1 MFYVRNIVTVNQW
14 EFKYRI
20 SKKERGSKLRKQ
32 TKKLGKICLAGGIIF
47 TQVTTL
53 GAFSTTAYAITDNQM
68 SDFIIKAD
76 KDTAKVAEEITL
88 QLKDTNQHDQN
99 FEVTLPKGM
108 SFNEEAT
115 MKLNEKNTTIG
126 TIRMT
131 DQSVIQIER
140 KSQSNVLEDV
150 FLAVKAEKAGNYT
163 FTAKVQRENNEV
175 KVKTKVLNVRE
186 EVQTSKKDSDQ
197 KSEVESSQAL
207 TKAEKVSEEAP
218 AEAKPE
224 EPTAVKEEEPK
235 PVEEV
240 LSETPAVVKEEEV
253 SPEATTE
260 VKLEEPTAV
269 KEEEPKPVEEV
280 LDATQ
285 TNVATE
291 GIQQEDVK
299 VEHSDVTGEE
309 VDAYDDKTFRDAL
322 NNKHVSKINITKN
335 FIVNQYAN
343 VETKFATRPNLI
355 IEGNNHTIDFRGLTA
370 KFYFSLDN
378 PMHLTFRN
386 AKVLGENYYGFVQL
400 AGPKNTSAGIIRYE
414 NINYTGAQITASYEA
429 DIEFAGIINAKTVTE
444 YTSIDEKKSTIK
456 TRSGYIQQNIE
467 ATNVRFLEDT
477 QYTGETL
484 NAAVFALGNGGKV
497 DVGKKA
503 VVNVKAG
510 GTGGENR
517 HAAIV
522 TEGNFIVRDGAK
534 VNIETEETSNK
545 GGIRVTGNSGKIDI
559 KGNAELNINTKGK
572 LGYNAIYISDN
583 ASLNVADDAKLT
595 VVSENTNS
603 STEAII
609 YAGSNSSFVVGEK
622 STFDV
627 YSDGTGWKYLIDIG
641 SSSKFQFA
649 NAKKVNLTLDN
660 SDQRSRLI
668 HMKDGLLDVDV
679 QRVKAWN
686 DFVSQ
691 EDENNPAT
699 KPNYDWNPMY
709 GMKVK
714 YSKGDV
720 VEALGNSL
728 TDEVQNDFRTNF
740 RTQNFR
746 RVQFEYIPDVA
757 VSIDSLT
764 DKKDKENSHIITGV
778 TNPGAWVRLSGDPAL
793 PKGDVSSPDVNDKE
807 NYHAQ
812 ADATGKY
819 TVKLPKGKYLTAGN
833 TVQAYAYL
841 NGKFAK
847 AITIVKDE
855 TAPDKPTIEDQVQDV
870 SVTIKGKAEAN
881 STVTVYNAEGD
892 AVIGTVKADEK
903 GIYTF
908 TIPEDKKPLTPG
920 EKYYVTATDA
930 AGNVSE
936 KSDAVTVID
945 TLPPTA
951 DPVAQVVILGESL
964 SNNPKEYVTNVQDNA
979 GVSDGNISYKVTK
992 KPDVSELGYVEAE
1005 ITITDAAK
1013 NSTRVIVPVF
1023 VTDGETVVG
1032 KEAALQAR
1040 DFEVVVDEVPTDN
1053 VALRNLVLKEAK
1065 VKAWGIPGGADITSQ
1080 VQILDKGGLT
1090 NQVGDYSVTLKV
1102 KDVEKTIKVSV
1113 IGGNL
1118 ELVNV
1123 PQNIS
1128 FGEVTIQSK
1137 EKVFNRSDMKGNI
1150 TVSDKR
1156 KDKNEWQVY
1165 VKQVTPLTST
1175 DNDVLQDA
1183 IVYSKNG
1190 IDTVLNEQNYLAH
1203 GQTSNNSDNVS
1214 LDWKESE
1221 GIRLKVAP
1229 GPNVKVKTKYHGELE
1244 WTLTDAPI

>member
-1 MFYVRNIVTVNQW
+1 M
-14 EFKYRI
+14 
-20 SKKERGSKLRKQ
+20 RKQ
-32 TKKLGKICLAGGIIF
+32 TKKLGKICLAGGILF
-47 TQVTTL
+47 TQVSTL

-76 KDTAKVAEEITL
+76 KNTAKVAEEITL
-88 QLKDTNQHDQN
+88 QLKDTNQQDQK

-108 SFNEEAT
+108 SFSQEAT
-115 MKLNEKNTTIG
+115 MKLNEKNTALG
-126 TIRMT
+126 TIRVT

-140 KSQSNVLEDV
+140 KSQSNVLGEV
-150 FLAVKAEKAGNYT
+150 FLVVKAEQSGNYT

-175 KVKTKVLNVRE
+175 KVKTQVVNVQE
-186 EVQTSKKDSDQ
+186 NKSDAIQ
-197 KSEVESSQAL
+197 KAEIISSQEL
-207 TKAEKVSEEAP
+207 TEAEKVSPEAP

-224 EPTAVKEEEPK
+224 EPTVIKEELKPEEPAEVKEEELK
-235 PVEEV
+235 PVED
-240 LSETPAVVKEEEV
+240 V
-253 SPEATTE
+253 SPEA
-260 VKLEEPTAV
+260 PA
-269 KEEEPKPVEEV
+269 EEV
-280 LDATQ
+280 LDGTQ
-285 TNVATE
+285 TNVAIEET
-291 GIQQEDVK
+291 QQEEVK
-299 VEHSDVTGEE
+299 VEHSDVNGEE
-309 VDAYDDKTFRDAL
+309 VDAYDEKTFREAL
-322 NNKHVSKINITKN
+322 SNQNVSKINITKD
-335 FIVNQYAN
+335 FIIYQGGFPVTRY
-343 VETKFATRPNLI
+343 KSRPNLT
-355 IEGNNHTIDFRGLTA
+355 IEGNGHTVDFRGLTA
-370 KFYFSLDN
+370 IFGARKAD
-378 PMHLTFRN
+378 PMNLTLKN
-386 AKVLGENYYGFVQL
+386 IKVLGGNYYGPVRMDGEVG
-400 AGPKNTSAGIIRYE
+400 AGVIRYE
-414 NINYTGAQITASYEA
+414 NVTYEGAQLTASYEA
-429 DIEFAGIINAKTVTE
+429 DVEFTGEINVKIVNT
-444 YTSIDEKKSTIK
+444 YTSLDGSTGR
-456 TRSGYIQQNIE
+456 TLSGSIQQNIE
-467 ATNVRFLEDT
+467 ATNVKFLEGT
-477 QYTGETL
+477 HYTGTTL

-497 DVGKKA
+497 DIGKDA
-503 VVNVKAG
+503 IVNVTAG

-534 VNIETEETSNK
+534 VNINTEETSNK
-545 GGIRVTGNSGKIDI
+545 GGIRVTGKSGKIDV
-559 KGNAELNINTKGK
+559 KGTAELNINTKGK
-572 LGYNAIYISDN
+572 LGYNAIYVSDN

-595 VVSENTNS
+595 VVSENTNN
-603 STEAII
+603 STESII
-609 YAGSNSSFVVGEK
+609 YAGNNSSFVVGEK

-627 YSDGTGWKYLIDIG
+627 YSDGTGYKYLMEIG

-660 SDQRSRLI
+660 SDKRSRLI
-668 HMKDGLLDVDV
+668 YMKNGLLDVDV

-686 DFVSQ
+686 EAILQD
-691 EDENNPAT
+691 DGTNIAT
-699 KPNYDWNPMY
+699 KPNYEWNPMY

-714 YSKGDV
+714 YSGGDV
-720 VEALGNSL
+720 TEAQGNSL

-740 RTQNFR
+740 RTQNFK
-746 RVQFEYIPDVA
+746 RVLFEYIPDVG
-757 VSIDSLT
+757 VSIDPLT
-764 DKKDKENSHIITGV
+764 DNKSKENSHTITGI

-793 PKGDVSSPDVNDKE
+793 PKGEVSSPDVNDKE

-847 AITIVKDE
+847 ATTIVKDK

-881 STVTVYNAEGD
+881 STVTVYSVEGD
-892 AVIGTVKADEK
+892 VVIGTVKADQN
-903 GIYTF
+903 GAYTF
-908 TIPEDKKPLTPG
+908 TIPEDKKPLMPG
-920 EKYYVTATDA
+920 MKYYVTATDA

-964 SNNPKEYVTNVQDNA
+964 SNNPKDYVTNVQDNA

-1005 ITITDAAK
+1005 VTITDAAK

-1023 VTDGETVVG
+1023 VTDGEAVVG
-1032 KEAALQAR
+1032 KEAALQAK
-1040 DFEVVVDEVPTDN
+1040 DFEVIAEEVPTDDA
-1053 VALRNLVLKEAK
+1053 ALRNLVLKEAK

-1090 NQVGDYSVTLKV
+1090 NQIGDYSVTLKV

-1137 EKVFNRSDMKGNI
+1137 EKVFNRSDMKGEV

-1175 DNDVLQDA
+1175 ENDVLQDA

-1203 GQTSNNSDNVS
+1203 GQTSNNNDNVS
-1214 LDWKESE
+1214 LEWKESE